1 MILNVLC
8 SALQLRY
15 RFCDTTIVILHVGEE
30 ADSGIF
36 RVHKHLI
43 CQASLVFKANFMGG
57 VIENSKQMMVLPRE
71 SKDVVECFVQW
82 LYTKDFELSDDTNAE
97 VAPLRHQQLAELH
110 VFADRYG
117 ISKLS
122 NLVIDKFFELGN
134 DCEYRGPPPSV
145 VTYVYNHSTKQS
157 SFRKLLVGLCAFYM
171 TANHNDLP
179 SIRDWLERNSEF
191 TADLAIVLADKS
203 YDLATPDPFLS
214 SDPKDYYE
222 EVKE

>member
-43 CQASLVFKANFMGG
+43 CQASLVFKAHFMGG
-57 VIENSKQMMVLPRE
+57 VIENSKQMMVLPHE

-82 LYTKDFELSDDTNAE
+82 LYAKEFELSDDTNAG

-110 VFADRYG
+110 VFADKYG
-117 ISKLS
+117 ISELN
-122 NLVIDKFFELGN
+122 NLVIDKFFVLGN
-134 DCEYRGPPPSV
+134 DCEYPAPPPSV
-145 VTYVYNHSTKQS
+145 VTYVYNHSTKKS
-157 SFRKLLVGLCAFYM
+157 SFRKLVVMLYAFYM
-171 TANHNDLP
+171 TANHYDLS
-179 SIRDWLERNSEF
+179 SIRGWLEGNSEF
-191 TADLAIVLADKS
+191 TADLAIVLAQRS
-203 YDLATPDPFLS
+203 YDLPTPDPFFS
-214 SDPKDYYE
+214 SEPKDYYA